1 MEFPTQPA
9 QPVRTQKKKPSYP
22 ISEALRTYLQRYRRD
37 KRLPVSYDRLRR
49 FTESAPLTDAD
60 GRPTFWETVVYD
72 RFEMDSLNEDLK
84 YMYALLRVDGDLSVM
99 QHLYI
104 DRIDY
109 CAFGNSAP
117 FRIRIVNR
125 YNDNPDHFYVK
136 RADASRV
143 YGLELEHLLSPN
155 RMTYLICGDTLVEE
169 HVAGIPGD
177 IFINRWLQSEELR
190 PIRVAKEL
198 VKFNERCFVRLLGDM
213 RSYNFVFVITPDFEG
228 AQIRIRAMDFD
239 QQTYEGRLN
248 FYRPQ
253 FFRDNQPMV
262 LYCLKHLNIDT
273 ARQYQREEQV
283 LMLQRRMVVQER
295 IDTLLAAMSGDT
307 LSTPEHFEELR
318 AGLADFYKRPEYHA
332 CRSMGDLVRENLES
346 IRLNVAGNS
355 GLTGPGGRFEVE

>member
-1 MEFPTQPA
+1 MEFPQQPMPQATQ
-9 QPVRTQKKKPSYP
+9 QKKPSYP
-22 ISEALRTYLQRYRRD
+22 ISGGLRDYLRRH
-37 KRLPVSYDRLRR
+37 RRERELPVSYARLRR
-49 FTESAPLTDAD
+49 FSESAPLTDAS
-60 GRPTFWETVVYD
+60 GHPTLWETVVYD

-117 FRIRIVNR
+117 FRIRIVNA

-136 RADASRV
+136 RGDASRI

-155 RMTYLICGDTLVEE
+155 RMLYLTCGDTLVEE

-177 IFINRWLQSEELR
+177 IFIQRWLHSEELK

-213 RSYNFVFVITPDFEG
+213 RSYNFVVVITPDFEG

-239 QQTYEGRLN
+239 QQTYEGRMN

-253 FFRDNQPMV
+253 FFKDNQPLV
-262 LYCLKHLNIDT
+262 FYCLKHLNLET

-283 LMLQRRMVVQER
+283 LMLQRKASVEER
-295 IDTLLAAMSGDT
+295 LGTLLQAMSADE
-307 LSTPEHFEELR
+307 LAPRDQFEQLR
-318 AGLADFYKRPEYHA
+318 DMLGAHYKREAYA
-332 CRSMGDLVRENLES
+332 RCRSMGDLVRENLES
-346 IRLNVAGNS
+346 IRANVTLPPVAAKPS
-355 GLTGPGGRFEVE
+355 EME

>member
-1 MEFPTQPA
+1 MEFPDQPM
-9 QPVRTQKKKPSYP
+9 PHRTQLKKPSFP
-22 ISEALRTYLQRYRRD
+22 ISEKLREYLVRYRRE
-37 KRLPVSYDRLRR
+37 KRIPVSYDRLRR
-49 FTESAPLTDAD
+49 FSESAPLTDVS
-60 GRPTFWETVVYD
+60 GRPTFWETVMYD

-117 FRIRIVNR
+117 FRIRIVNA
-125 YNDNPDHFYVK
+125 YNDNPDHFYIK
-136 RADASRV
+136 RGDASRI

-155 RMTYLICGDTLVEE
+155 RMTYMTYGDTLVEE

-177 IFINRWLQSEELR
+177 VFIQRWLNSEELK

-198 VKFNERCFVRLLGDM
+198 VKFNERAFVRLLGDM
-213 RSYNFVFVITPDFEG
+213 RSYNFVVVITPDFEG

-239 QQTYEGRLN
+239 QQTYEGRMN

-253 FFRDNQPMV
+253 FFKDNQALV
-262 LYCLKHLNIDT
+262 AYCIKHLNIET

-283 LMLQRRMVVQER
+283 LMLQRKHVVEER
-295 IDTLLAAMSGDT
+295 LNLLLTAMSGDM
-307 LSTPEHFEELR
+307 LAPESHLVQLR
-318 AGLADFYKRPEYHA
+318 EGLAEHYKRDEYLN
-332 CRSMGDLVRENLES
+332 CQSMGELIRENLES
-346 IRLNVAGNS
+346 IRLNVTAPQ
-355 GLTGPGGRFEVE
+355 TTARPGEVE